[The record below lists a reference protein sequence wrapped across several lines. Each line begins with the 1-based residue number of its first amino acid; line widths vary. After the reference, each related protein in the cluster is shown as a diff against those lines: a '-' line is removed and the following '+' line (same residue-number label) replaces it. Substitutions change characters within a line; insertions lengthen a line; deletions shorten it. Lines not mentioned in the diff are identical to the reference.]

1 MTKHVHRGTSGR
13 IAQSNCNLRDC
24 RFCREHDLF
33 FCLGD
38 FLFEVATDPLK
49 EFEVSLVY
57 ISMTEAFLTKVK
69 ISIVAGVVLVSPVLF
84 WQIWGYVVPALRP
97 NEKRAVL
104 SLLPISLVLFASGVS
119 FAYYTVFRFAAGFLL
134 MVAGEGLSAMI
145 SVSRYVS
152 FLLAFVL
159 PFGFIFQLP
168 LIVLFLTRTGIISAQ
183 FLVKKRKYVI
193 LAAFVI
199 GAVLT
204 PPDVISQVFMAGT
217 MILLYEISILIAR
230 LVRKKPV
237 DYDDD
242 WYKLTGPP
250 NEVFNFA

>member
-1 MTKHVHRGTSGR
+1 MDDKNMSIVEHLEELRRVIVICV
-13 IAQSNCNLRDC
+13 IAVFAGSMIC
-24 RFCREHDLF
+24 F
-33 FCLGD
+33 FAWGD

-168 LIVLFLTRTGIISAQ
+168 LIVLFLTRAGIISAQ
-183 FLVKKRKYVI
+183 FLMKKRKYVI

-242 WYKLTGPP
+242 LVQVDRTTK
-250 NEVFNFA
+250 

>member
-1 MTKHVHRGTSGR
+1 
-13 IAQSNCNLRDC
+13 
-24 RFCREHDLF
+24 
-33 FCLGD
+33 
-38 FLFEVATDPLK
+38 
-49 EFEVSLVY
+49 
-57 ISMTEAFLTKVK
+57 
-69 ISIVAGVVLVSPVLF
+69 
-84 WQIWGYVVPALRP
+84 
-97 NEKRAVL
+97 
-104 SLLPISLVLFASGVS
+104 
-119 FAYYTVFRFAAGFLL
+119 

-204 PPDVISQVFMAGT
+204 PPDVISQIFMAGT
-217 MILLYEISILIAR
+217 MISLYEISILIAR
-230 LVRKKPV
+230 LVRKPV

-242 WYKLTGPP
+242 LAADRTTK
-250 NEVFNFA
+250 